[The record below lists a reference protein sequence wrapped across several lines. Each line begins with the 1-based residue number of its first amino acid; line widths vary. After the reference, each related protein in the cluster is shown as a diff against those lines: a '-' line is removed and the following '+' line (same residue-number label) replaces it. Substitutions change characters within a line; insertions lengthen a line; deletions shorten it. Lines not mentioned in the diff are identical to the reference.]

1 MMYVLLLDPYDNT
14 FAVMLDTG
22 SNLYHLS
29 LSWAYTEAVAL
40 RRFLELPHG
49 DPISI
54 LDTPLVDRVQIISKF
69 TIESH
74 PEAFI

>member
-1 MMYVLLLDPYDNT
+1 MMYVLLFDPYDNT
-14 FAVMLDTG
+14 FTIMLDSG
-22 SNLYHLS
+22 SNLSHLS
-29 LSWAYTEAVAL
+29 LGWAYSEADAL
-40 RRFLELPHG
+40 RRFLKLPHG

-74 PEAFI
+74 PEYFI

>member
-1 MMYVLLLDPYDNT
+1 MMYVLLFDPYDNT
-14 FAVMLDTG
+14 FTIMLDSG
-22 SNLYHLS
+22 SNLSHLS
-29 LSWAYTEAVAL
+29 LGWAYTEADAL

-54 LDTPLVDRVQIISKF
+54 INIPLVDRVQIISKF

-74 PEAFI
+74 PEYFI